1 MLGEIPRPLW
11 YSDLQLKPTRVDT
24 SLKMSS
30 PPAHLSHRTL
40 LPGALLALL
49 VTSAALLALAVVI
62 AVGPDGPAR
71 LWLDGGGST
80 VNLEPLTDAQAAATG
95 AAALSLPGSPIAFLT
110 AAPTAGAKGAVT
122 LAASPR
128 TTARLRGNTRVQ
140 RRTGRVPAAGRPSQP
155 ATPGT
160 APTTPVSTPAAAT
173 PRPVSTP
180 APGSTVVKTRGHA
193 KDTGSSPV
201 AVRRERVRL
210 TAPAPSAAGA
220 PAAVGPASTS
230 EPAVDTRPTH
240 PPAEPDTG
248 AGVLRHV
255 PPPHPSD
262 SGG

>member
-1 MLGEIPRPLW
+1 
-11 YSDLQLKPTRVDT
+11 
-24 SLKMSS
+24 MSS

-49 VTSAALLALAVVI
+49 VTSAALMALAVVI

-80 VNLEPLTDAQAAATG
+80 VNLQPGGQAG
-95 AAALSLPGSPIAFLT
+95 AAPALALPGSPAAFLT

-122 LAASPR
+122 LAATPR

-140 RRTGRVPAAGRPSQP
+140 RRTVRVPASPTRPAPSGSTPTTP
-155 ATPGT
+155 ATPG
-160 APTTPVSTPAAAT
+160 STPAAAT

-193 KDTGSSPV
+193 KDTGSTPV
-201 AVRRERVRL
+201 AVPRERV
-210 TAPAPSAAGA
+210 APSAAGGSATLA
-220 PAAVGPASTS
+220 PASPA
-230 EPAVDTRPTH
+230 PVVDKRPTP

-248 AGVLRHV
+248 ADVLHHV
-255 PPPHPSD
+255 PPPPGTFD
-262 SGG
+262 TTG

>member
-1 MLGEIPRPLW
+1 
-11 YSDLQLKPTRVDT
+11 
-24 SLKMSS
+24 MSS

-49 VTSAALLALAVVI
+49 VTSAALMALAVVI

-80 VNLEPLTDAQAAATG
+80 VDLQPGAQAG
-95 AAALSLPGSPIAFLT
+95 AGALSLPGSPAAFLT

-140 RRTGRVPAAGRPSQP
+140 RRTRLPASPTRPAPSGTTPTAP
-155 ATPGT
+155 ATP
-160 APTTPVSTPAAAT
+160 PSTPAAAT
-173 PRPVSTP
+173 PRPATTP

-193 KDTGSSPV
+193 KDTDSTTV
-201 AVRRERVRL
+201 AVRRERV
-210 TAPAPSAAGA
+210 APAAAGGPATLAPAGA
-220 PAAVGPASTS
+220 PEPVVDKRPAA
-230 EPAVDTRPTH
+230 

-248 AGVLRHV
+248 VGELRQV
-255 PPPHPSD
+255 PPPSPTG